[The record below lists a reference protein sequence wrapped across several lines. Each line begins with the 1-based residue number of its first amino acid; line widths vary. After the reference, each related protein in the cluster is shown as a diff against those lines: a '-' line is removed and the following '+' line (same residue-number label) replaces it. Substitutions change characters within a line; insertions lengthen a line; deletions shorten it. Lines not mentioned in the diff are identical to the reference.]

1 LIRKNTIN
9 SEDESETK
17 YLLFHGIRLSERIL
31 REELLKKYGKSLK
44 IKRRFPRE
52 LAKPHRGYSVERATR
67 NSIIAVEVVE
77 NTGGEI
83 IRAVERG
90 IKSS

>member
-1 LIRKNTIN
+1 M
-9 SEDESETK
+9 
-17 YLLFHGIRLSERIL
+17 

-44 IKRRFPRE
+44 IKRRFPNTNYLLVEARGLVARE